1 MTWHHVVIMRVVPI
15 RLELFT
21 VSEFPGLFDV
31 GLSGSPVSVVDVI
44 HVSAGVFQTTA
55 ALANTARLLVGAK
68 GGPVV
73 VRIESPGA
81 VIALWSDLNI
91 FFWLLA
97 SCVVPEAFDHELSL
111 PVGY

>member
-1 MTWHHVVIMRVVPI
+1 MVFTGVVPI
-15 RLELFT
+15 CFELLS

-31 GLSGSPVSVVDVI
+31 GLSGSPVSFVDAI
-44 HVSAGVFQTTA
+44 HVSAGVFQTAA

-81 VIALWSDLNI
+81 GIALWSDLNI